1 MSFAANYEISDLE
14 KQHLEKIMKRVH
26 EKTKE
31 GILNGKGPF
40 YAEIYDKDGNFVL
53 GTSNSV
59 MEDKCCV
66 KHAEMNAV
74 MAACAHYKNF
84 DLSSYDLS
92 LYVNAE
98 PCIMCLGGIMWS
110 GIDTVYY
117 SVNSKDVQKLTG
129 FDEGYKPLLWKAQF
143 KKRGINLYGGIE
155 ESAGKASLDKYVL
168 DGHTVYKPER
178 QDNND

>member
-110 GIDTVYY
+110 GIKNVYFGVP
-117 SVNSKDVQKLTG
+117 SCDVERITG
-129 FDEGYKPLLWKAQF
+129 FDEGFKPHWFDEF
-143 KKRGINLYGGIE
+143 KKRGIKVAGNILLE
-155 ESAGKASLDKYVL
+155 EGSEVL
-168 DGHTVYKPER
+168 DYYVKSGRIVNKPER
-178 QDNND
+178 